1 MRYNAQKRKTGNY
14 YSTPIFAFLCKCH
27 LCSAPFEIAT
37 DPQNAAYVIN
47 FGLTR
52 KAEEW
57 DSAESGGWGVFDTD
71 DLNKDRGGL
80 DEQAGLKATVD
91 GDAFAALEK
100 GETQRDATLSRQA
113 RLDEL
118 EGASER
124 IAGDPYEVNARLR
137 KRLRAEKAEMLRGQK
152 ADDATREKFGLN
164 DDVHL
169 GPAREGDGE
178 LYKEVVKAQG
188 PGWSRETAGKEA
200 LAQRVRN
207 NTARKMDAF
216 ETHTPRIRLRRAKTP
231 PPKSSPPKDPPAA
244 NKSTGLG
251 GLAAYGSDSES
262 NSD

>member
-27 LCSAPFEIAT
+27 LCSHEFEIAT

-57 DSAESGGWGVFDTD
+57 DSAEAGGWGVFDTD
-71 DLNKDRGGL
+71 ALNKDRGGL
-80 DEQAGLKATVD
+80 DEQAGLRATVD

-100 GETQRDATLSRQA
+100 GESQRDEQVSRQA

-118 EGASER
+118 EDASDR

-137 KRLRAEKAEMLRGQK
+137 KKLRAEKAEMLRGQA
-152 ADDATREKFGLN
+152 ADDATRERFGLN

-169 GPAREGDGE
+169 GPTREGDGD

-188 PGWSRETAGKEA
+188 PGWSKEAAGKEA
-200 LAQRVRN
+200 LAKRVRN
-207 NTARKMDAF
+207 NTARRMDAF
-216 ETHTPRIRLRRAKTP
+216 ETHTPRIRLKRAKTP
-231 PPKSSPPKDPPAA
+231 PPKEPPEQK
-244 NKSTGLG
+244 KSALGLG
-251 GLAAYGSDSES
+251 GLAAYGSDSD
-262 NSD
+262 SD